1 MNINYIFLYLTTFFI
16 FIYFLFKK
24 YKILQ
29 ENISY
34 SEHKK
39 LGKSNKSPILIGG
52 VFIVIS
58 LLILLPKNLIFFKI
72 ASILIFLVGVLS
84 DKNIISS
91 PKLRLFFQVSIIFFL
106 VYFEKLYIIGVNIH
120 FIDYLLNINYFNYF
134 FTIFCFAVLVNG
146 SNFLDGLNGL
156 LSGYFILVL
165 ISTFYVS
172 NYQINVN
179 NDIKD
184 QINLFLIITIIFYI
198 FNLFGI
204 VYLGDSGSYLLSI
217 SVGFILIKIHQDT
230 NFVSPYY
237 IANMLWYP
245 AFENLFSLLRRF
257 LNKNKISSAD
267 KLHLHQL
274 IFRFLRSKTTI
285 KDDRINTLSGFI
297 LILLNIPS
305 IYFATS
311 FYYHSIIL
319 ISIIFYNLIMYL
331 LIYYFLSKNFKLKK

>member
-1 MNINYIFLYLTTFFI
+1 M
-16 FIYFLFKK
+16 
-24 YKILQ
+24 
-29 ENISY
+29 
-34 SEHKK
+34 
-39 LGKSNKSPILIGG
+39 
-52 VFIVIS
+52 
-58 LLILLPKNLIFFKI
+58 
-72 ASILIFLVGVLS
+72 
-84 DKNIISS
+84 
-91 PKLRLFFQVSIIFFL
+91 
-106 VYFEKLYIIGVNIH
+106 
-120 FIDYLLNINYFNYF
+120 
-134 FTIFCFAVLVNG
+134 LVNG

-172 NYQINVN
+172 NYQINVS

-217 SVGFILIKIHQDT
+217 SVGFVLIKIHQDT

-257 LNKNKISSAD
+257 LSKNKISSAD

-285 KDDRINTLSGFI
+285 KEDWINTVSGLIVI
-297 LILLNIPS
+297 LMNIPS
-305 IYFATS
+305 IYIATN
-311 FYYHSIIL
+311 YYFHSVIL
-319 ISIIFYNLIMYL
+319 VSIIFYNLILYL
-331 LIYYFLSKNFKLKK
+331 SVYYFLSKNFRLKK